1 MENLQGKI
9 LISTSQI
16 QNNLFKDSLV
26 LICEHSEKGIMGIII
41 NKNSEL
47 SQNELISQVKND
59 EKITNFTK
67 MVLDG
72 GPLKKDQGFVL
83 HSPVNKMW
91 RNSKLIDDNTALTTS
106 RDIIEAIA
114 DNQYT
119 GEYLIALGYCG
130 WENKQLEDEIKRN
143 DWLVAPNDPIV
154 ILRSENELKKQTILK
169 NIGITNISTL
179 NPNMGTA

>member
-1 MENLQGKI
+1 MDTSHKIMENLQGKI

-26 LICEHSEKGIMGIII
+26 LICEHSEKGVMGIII

-59 EKITNFTK
+59 EHITKFTG

-83 HSPVNKMW
+83 HHPVDKMW

-114 DNQYT
+114 DNQYK

-154 ILRSENELKKQTILK
+154 ILRSENELKKQTIL
-169 NIGITNISTL
+169 
-179 NPNMGTA
+179 